1 MQKNKKIAAYPN
13 QNAATNAIP
22 HGVFQQNRPE
32 PIVHQQQITLPER
45 RSSTTEIAF
54 TRLFNLPPVNHIA

>member
-22 HGVFQQNRPE
+22 HGVFQQNRPYLAV
-32 PIVHQQQITLPER
+32 P
-45 RSSTTEIAF
+45 EIAGNGENVLISDVP
-54 TRLFNLPPVNHIA
+54 RYL

>member
-22 HGVFQQNRPE
+22 HGVFQQNRPNLAT
-32 PIVHQQQITLPER
+32 PD
-45 RSSTTEIAF
+45 
-54 TRLFNLPPVNHIA
+54 RLGDGRNVTV

>member
-22 HGVFQQNRPE
+22 HGVFQQNRPKAE
-32 PIVHQQQITLPER
+32 VSDFSPDVR
-45 RSSTTEIAF
+45 NVR
-54 TRLFNLPPVNHIA
+54 